1 VRLNV
6 LRGTLLP
13 RPHAVHDYLYSE
25 RTRQSNKPTHA
36 RADGRENVEADV
48 GLREGEGD
56 ERRLGFSISKLTQTR
71 CAWVWCSVQA
81 RTRKVKVKFETK
93 NSHTHTAPASELLR
107 NLISRNLHRVVLVVD
122 LREINI
128 YSFRLADSPCYRRR
142 TPTTS
147 SSSPGHEIRTSKKG
161 FRAENSSIFF
171 HLAINFPLQAALRLL
186 FLFHEYLN
194 STVND
199 SLGKARS
206 EDEKILGGDFHV

>member
-93 NSHTHTAPASELLR
+93 NSRTHTHGAGKRTFEKFNFSQPAS
-107 NLISRNLHRVVLVVD
+107 SR
-122 LREINI
+122 
-128 YSFRLADSPCYRRR
+128 ARRR
-142 TPTTS
+142 S
-147 SSSPGHEIRTSKKG
+147 ARNQYLLLSPR
-161 FRAENSSIFF
+161 RLFF
-171 HLAINFPLQAALRLL
+171 LGRVTGAGRPPPPPPPLDTRLERRKRV
-186 FLFHEYLN
+186 FAPK
-194 STVND
+194 TVQFFF
-199 SLGKARS
+199 
-206 EDEKILGGDFHV
+206 IWQ